1 MDQGGFGLHAGA
13 FKKFVHFF
21 RNSFFPLTKCGMVN
35 LPLKAEA
42 AHMWRKTSA
51 YMLQVYEYTNLRNK
65 IENVTCRSM
74 PLPLWHSNSFW
85 SITCLYLPRRPIPLA
100 LHQSVLLQTLEVFQP
115 VFSAAC
121 RPIWWES
128 VTSYPYVWESSV
140 TLSISKR
147 HFLPLIFMSCAG
159 FFGLRFGL

>member
-1 MDQGGFGLHAGA
+1 
-13 FKKFVHFF
+13 
-21 RNSFFPLTKCGMVN
+21 MVN

-51 YMLQVYEYTNLRNK
+51 YMLQVYEYTNLRSK
-65 IENVTCRSM
+65 IENVTCKSM
-74 PLPLWHSNSFW
+74 RFPPWHSNSFW

-100 LHQSVLLQTLEVFQP
+100 LHQSVLLQTLEVFLR

-121 RPIWWES
+121 RPKWWES

-140 TLSISKR
+140 TLTVNFKTIFSASNF
-147 HFLPLIFMSCAG
+147 HVMEAFLGYVLDCKWVTTIRRVWPNPWDF
-159 FFGLRFGL
+159 